1 METKKVRIIKAT
13 SIYRDVEP
21 WYVNKI
27 GEVYE
32 VYTKI
37 FDRMGKPAYNLDKEK
52 HTAGL
57 YVKVEDC
64 EDVE

>member
-1 METKKVRIIKAT
+1 METKKVRIVKAT
-13 SIYRDVEP
+13 SIYRNVEP

-32 VYTKI
+32 VYTEI
-37 FDRMGKPAYNLDKEK
+37 FDMMGEACYNLDKEK

-64 EDVE
+64 EDVI